1 MKCNANTV
9 LIGSKAVLV
18 PYAASHVPKYHE
30 WMLSEELRELT
41 ASEPLSLEE
50 EYEMQEKWQVDEDKL
65 TFIILSREG
74 VELPENQSIL
84 PSDPLLK
91 KCPMVGDVNIFLY
104 GSLQNLQS
112 PLKAHLSEDG
122 EEDEDAGHAEA
133 EIMIAEP
140 SYRRRGYAREALQL
154 MLQYATGHPFCSYTI
169 DSPLKISPTRLLTR
183 ISEKNEA
190 SITLFE
196 KLGFNITKRIPVFSE
211 IEMRWSTD
219 QKMGETLM

>member
-1 MKCNANTV
+1 MKCNADTV

-74 VELPENQSIL
+74 VEFPEDQAIL

-104 GSLQNLQS
+104 GSLKSLQS
-112 PLKAHLSEDG
+112 PLKAHSSEDG
-122 EEDEDAGHAEA
+122 EEEDAGHAEV
-133 EIMIAEP
+133 EIMIAGMRDIIFLFSQP
-140 SYRRRGYAREALQL
+140 STQPDPSDRTFA
-154 MLQYATGHPFCSYTI
+154 S
-169 DSPLKISPTRLLTR
+169 SKRLC
-183 ISEKNEA
+183 
-190 SITLFE
+190 
-196 KLGFNITKRIPVFSE
+196 
-211 IEMRWSTD
+211 
-219 QKMGETLM
+219 